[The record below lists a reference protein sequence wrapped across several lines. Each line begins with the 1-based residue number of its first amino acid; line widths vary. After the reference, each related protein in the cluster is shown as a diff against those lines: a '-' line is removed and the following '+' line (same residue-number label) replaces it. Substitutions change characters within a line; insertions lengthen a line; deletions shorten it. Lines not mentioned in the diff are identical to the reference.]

1 MDVAAT
7 LVRYLSA
14 HTDVSWYHDKPTG
27 RVPECGTVT
36 RDGGPSG
43 LVEDSAT
50 VTLMAYAPTRG
61 RAADL
66 AWQAKQALVAMP
78 WWVENVFGAEV
89 LGDYYD
95 PLDGQHRHR
104 VTARVTVN

>member
-1 MDVAAT
+1 MDVAAQM
-7 LVRYLSA
+7 LKYLSA
-14 HTDVSWYHDKPTG
+14 HTDARWYHDKPMG
-27 RVPECGTVT
+27 HVSECGTVT
-36 RDGGPSG
+36 RDGGPSD
-43 LVEDSAT
+43 LAQDTAT

-78 WWVENVFGAEV
+78 WWVENVFSVEV

-104 VTARVTVN
+104 VTARVLVN